1 MNKQNFT
8 LDEIERQIEA
18 LEQENQSFFSLFAGF
33 LKTILQIAILPA
45 LVYLVFAFFLGIAQ
59 ISQDSM
65 LPNFAEGDFV
75 IFNRIEEN
83 YSFGDVIVVQSVNEQ
98 NNVVK
103 RIIAVPGDTIE
114 ITSDLRIIV
123 NGNEI
128 RETWQSTGTLSQGTA
143 SLSFK
148 LDEGEYF
155 VLNDNRDDN
164 NDSRNKKYGNIEQ
177 ENILGIVVYRFK
189 MSKGL

>member
-83 YSFGDVIVVQSVNEQ
+83 YSFGDVIVVQSVEEQ
-98 NNVVK
+98 DNVVK

-128 RETWQSTGTLSQGTA
+128 RETWQSTGTLYKRT
-143 SLSFK
+143 
-148 LDEGEYF
+148 Y
-155 VLNDNRDDN
+155 N
-164 NDSRNKKYGNIEQ
+164 N
-177 ENILGIVVYRFK
+177 
-189 MSKGL
+189 

>member
-1 MNKQNFT
+1 MNKLNFT

-75 IFNRIEEN
+75 FFNRIEEN
-83 YSFGDVIVVQSVNEQ
+83 YSFGDVIVVQSVEEQ
-98 NNVVK
+98 DNVVK

-148 LDEGEYF
+148 LDDGEYF
-155 VLNDNRDDN
+155 VLNDNRDVN

-189 MSKGL
+189 MSK

>member
-155 VLNDNRDDN
+155 VLNDNRDVN

-189 MSKGL
+189 MSK

>member
-18 LEQENQSFFSLFAGF
+18 LEQENRSFFSLFAGF

-59 ISQDSM
+59 INQNSM

-75 IFNRIEEN
+75 VFNRIEEN
-83 YSFGDVIVVQSVNEQ
+83 YSFGDVIVVQSAAEQ
-98 NNVVK
+98 ANVVK

-128 RETWQSTGTLSQGTA
+128 RETWQSTGTLSQGVA

-177 ENILGIVVYRFK
+177 EDILGIVVYRFK
-189 MSKGL
+189 MSK

>member
-18 LEQENQSFFSLFAGF
+18 LEQENRSFFSLFAGF
-33 LKTILQIAILPA
+33 LKTMLQIAILPA

-59 ISQDSM
+59 INQNSM

-83 YSFGDVIVVQSVNEQ
+83 YSFGDVIVVQSVEEQ
-98 NNVVK
+98 DNVVK

-155 VLNDNRDDN
+155 VLNDNRDVN

-189 MSKGL
+189 MSK

>member
-83 YSFGDVIVVQSVNEQ
+83 YSFGDVIVVQSVEEQ
-98 NNVVK
+98 DNVVK

-189 MSKGL
+189 MSK

>member
-18 LEQENQSFFSLFAGF
+18 LEQENRSFFSLFTGF
-33 LKTILQIAILPA
+33 LKTMIQIAILPA

-59 ISQDSM
+59 INQNSM

-83 YSFGDVIVVQSVNEQ
+83 YSFGDVIVVQSVDEQ
-98 NNVVK
+98 ANVVK

-114 ITSDLRIIV
+114 ITSDLRILV
-123 NGNEI
+123 NGHEI
-128 RETWQSTGTLSQGTA
+128 RETWQSTGTLSQGVA

-148 LDEGEYF
+148 LDQDEYF
-155 VLNDNRDDN
+155 VLNDNRDDSS
-164 NDSRNKKYGNIEQ
+164 DSRSKKYGNIEQ
-177 ENILGIVVYRFK
+177 EDILGIVVYRFK
-189 MSKGL
+189 MSK

>member
-18 LEQENQSFFSLFAGF
+18 LDQENHSFFSLFATF

-83 YSFGDVIVVQSVNEQ
+83 YSFGDVIVVQSVEEQ
-98 NNVVK
+98 DNVVK

-155 VLNDNRDDN
+155 VLNDNRDVN

-189 MSKGL
+189 MSK

>member
-18 LEQENQSFFSLFAGF
+18 LEQENQLFFSLFAGF

-189 MSKGL
+189 MSK

>member
-8 LDEIERQIEA
+8 LDEIERQLEA
-18 LEQENQSFFSLFAGF
+18 LEQENHSFFSLFAGF
-33 LKTILQIAILPA
+33 LKTVLQIAILPV
-45 LVYLVFAFFLGIAQ
+45 LVYLVFAFFIGIAQ
-59 ISQDSM
+59 ITQDSM

-75 IFNRIEEN
+75 IFNRVEDN
-83 YSFGDVIVVQSVNEQ
+83 YSFGDVIVVQSVDEQ
-98 NNVVK
+98 ATVVK

-114 ITSDLRIIV
+114 ITSDLRIVV

-128 RETWQSTGTLSQGTA
+128 RETWQSTGTLSQGVA

-164 NDSRNKKYGNIEQ
+164 NDSRDKKYGNIEQ

-189 MSKGL
+189 MSK

>member
-18 LEQENQSFFSLFAGF
+18 LEQENHSFFSLFAAF

-189 MSKGL
+189 MSK

>member
-18 LEQENQSFFSLFAGF
+18 LEQENQSFFSLFAGS

-189 MSKGL
+189 MSK

>member
-189 MSKGL
+189 MSK

>member
-18 LEQENQSFFSLFAGF
+18 LEQENHSFFSLFAAF

-83 YSFGDVIVVQSVNEQ
+83 YSFGDVIVVQSVEEQ
-98 NNVVK
+98 DNVVK

-155 VLNDNRDDN
+155 VLNDNRDVN

-189 MSKGL
+189 MSK

>member
-83 YSFGDVIVVQSVNEQ
+83 YSFGDVIVVQSVEEQ
-98 NNVVK
+98 DNVVK

-148 LDEGEYF
+148 LNEGEYF

-189 MSKGL
+189 MSK

>member
-1 MNKQNFT
+1 MNKLNFT

-18 LEQENQSFFSLFAGF
+18 LEQENHSFFSLFAAF

-83 YSFGDVIVVQSVNEQ
+83 YSFGDVIVVQSVDEQ
-98 NNVVK
+98 ANVVK

-114 ITSDLRIIV
+114 ITSDLRILV
-123 NGNEI
+123 NGHEI

-189 MSKGL
+189 MSK

>member
-18 LEQENQSFFSLFAGF
+18 LEQENHSFFSLFAAF

-59 ISQDSM
+59 LSQDSM

-83 YSFGDVIVVQSVNEQ
+83 YSFGDVIVVQSVEEQ
-98 NNVVK
+98 DNVVK

-155 VLNDNRDDN
+155 VLNDNRDVN

-189 MSKGL
+189 MSK

>member
-1 MNKQNFT
+1 MNKLNFT

-18 LEQENQSFFSLFAGF
+18 LEQENHSFFSLFAAF

-83 YSFGDVIVVQSVNEQ
+83 YSFGDVIVVQSVEEQ
-98 NNVVK
+98 DNVVK

-155 VLNDNRDDN
+155 VLNDNRDVN

-177 ENILGIVVYRFK
+177 ENILGIGVYRFK
-189 MSKGL
+189 MSK

>member
-164 NDSRNKKYGNIEQ
+164 NDSRNKKYGNIDQ

-189 MSKGL
+189 MSK

>member
-148 LDEGEYF
+148 LNEGEYF

-189 MSKGL
+189 MSK

>member
-1 MNKQNFT
+1 MNRQNFT
-8 LDEIERQIEA
+8 LDEIERQLEA
-18 LEQENQSFFSLFAGF
+18 LEQEDRSFFSFFTSF
-33 LKTILQIAILPA
+33 LKTMLQIALLPI
-45 LVYLVFAFFLGIAQ
+45 LVYLIFALFLGVAQ
-59 ISQDSM
+59 IKQDCM

-83 YSFGDVIVVQSVNEQ
+83 YSFGDVIIVQSADEQ
-98 NNVVK
+98 SLVAK

-114 ITSDLRIIV
+114 ITADLRILV

-143 SLSFK
+143 ALKRK
-148 LDEGEYF
+148 LNEGEYF
-155 VLNDNRDDN
+155 VLNDNRDN
-164 NDSRNKKYGNIEQ
+164 NQDSRNKNYGNIEH

-189 MSKGL
+189 MSK

>member
-18 LEQENQSFFSLFAGF
+18 LEQENRSFFSLFAGF
-33 LKTILQIAILPA
+33 LKTMLQIAVLPA

-59 ISQDSM
+59 INQNSM

-83 YSFGDVIVVQSVNEQ
+83 YSFGDVIVVQSVDEQ
-98 NNVVK
+98 ANVVK

-114 ITSDLRIIV
+114 ITSDLRILV
-123 NGNEI
+123 NGHEI
-128 RETWQSTGTLSQGTA
+128 RETWQSTGTLSQGVA

-148 LDEGEYF
+148 LDQDEYF
-155 VLNDNRDDN
+155 VLNDNRDDSS
-164 NDSRNKKYGNIEQ
+164 DSRSKKYGNIEQ
-177 ENILGIVVYRFK
+177 EDILGIVVYRFK
-189 MSKGL
+189 MSK

>member
-18 LEQENQSFFSLFAGF
+18 LEQENHSFFSLFVAF

-189 MSKGL
+189 MSK

>member
-1 MNKQNFT
+1 MNKLNFT

-18 LEQENQSFFSLFAGF
+18 LEQENHSFFSLFAAF

-83 YSFGDVIVVQSVNEQ
+83 YSFGDVIVVQSVEEQ
-98 NNVVK
+98 DNVVK

-155 VLNDNRDDN
+155 VLNDNRDVN

-189 MSKGL
+189 MSK